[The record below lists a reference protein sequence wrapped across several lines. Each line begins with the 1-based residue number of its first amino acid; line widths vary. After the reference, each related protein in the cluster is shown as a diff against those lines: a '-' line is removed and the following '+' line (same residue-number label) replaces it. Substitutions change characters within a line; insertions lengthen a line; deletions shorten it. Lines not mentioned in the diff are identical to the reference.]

1 MKIYLTKLL
10 FDNASDLAA
19 QALEAHRQGLVEDE
33 IRLSMAAQ
41 LMAFSSL

>member
-10 FDNASDLAA
+10 FLNASELAA
-19 QALEAHRQGLVEDE
+19 QALEAHRQGLVEKE
-33 IRLSMAAQ
+33 IRLGIAAH